1 MKLSLIIESLK
12 KESNDDKLFYNLDV
26 IITEIQRLLSLKY
39 NSCVKLYMSQLNIE
53 IPNFFFNYLYFL
65 KNYSYDLL
73 ESFSNKIANIPQ
85 INQINVDFLNE
96 SAEYQRNHQSERD
109 IISNYNLQLMG
120 KIT

>member
-1 MKLSLIIESLK
+1 MIIESLK

>member
-1 MKLSLIIESLK
+1 MKLCLIIESFK